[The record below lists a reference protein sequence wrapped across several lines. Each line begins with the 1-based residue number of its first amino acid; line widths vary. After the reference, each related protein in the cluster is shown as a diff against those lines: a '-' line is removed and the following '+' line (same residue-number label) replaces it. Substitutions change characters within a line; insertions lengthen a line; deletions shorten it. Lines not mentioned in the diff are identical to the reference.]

1 MQHYFLRPAADLYSS
16 PWDVPGGAVSD
27 KQNLMDTHCQ
37 VIYDMYDRLVEQH
50 PAQVSKKTL
59 GQVFGLDFNQYTFRP
74 LPLEN
79 RSDLPV
85 KPLKLCIVTS
95 LHGHEQACSWTAA
108 HFFRLMYADK
118 TDPVLAFLRRN
129 VIFEVI
135 PVANPWGFTNNQ
147 RKNANGIDLNRNFQ
161 EYFIYGGD
169 PEGKYYG
176 GAAPCTEQEIRLLM
190 DFIAENMDAAAV
202 LDYHNIGKGY
212 PLIYAYQEK
221 DTALAHSVFATLTDK
236 WVQEYP
242 QFPTDRILGRIRPNG
257 QEGMFADH
265 LLAKG
270 LWAITLE
277 TPWCMPDVGAEK
289 YDAATIRCALDVLA
303 NTIYAI
309 VSNVD

>member
-1 MQHYFLRPAADLYSS
+1 MQHYLLRPPAERYSS
-16 PWDVPGGAVSD
+16 PWDVPGGSVNDAV
-27 KQNLMDTHCQ
+27 NLVDCPCQ
-37 VIYDMYDRLVEQH
+37 VIYDLYDRLVEAH

-59 GQVFGLDFNQYTFRP
+59 GQVSGLDFNQYTFRP

-79 RSDLPV
+79 TSDHGL

-95 LHGHEQACSWTAA
+95 LHGYEQACSWTTA
-108 HFFRLMYADK
+108 HFFRLMYEDK

-129 VIFEVI
+129 VVFEVI

-147 RKNANGIDLNRNFQ
+147 RKNANGVDLNRNFE
-161 EYFIYGGD
+161 EYFIYGGN
-169 PEGKYYG
+169 PEHKYYG
-176 GAAPCTEQEIRLLM
+176 GAAPCTEKEIQLLI
-190 DFIAENMDAAAV
+190 DFVAENMDAAAV

-212 PLIYAYQEK
+212 PLLYVYQEK
-221 DTALAHSVFATLTDK
+221 DVSLAHSVFTTLTDK
-236 WVQEYP
+236 WVEEYP
-242 QFPTDRILGRIRPNG
+242 QFPTDRILGRVRPNG
-257 QEGMFADH
+257 KEGMFADH

-270 LWAITLE
+270 LWGITLE

-309 VSNVD
+309 VCNI